1 MKTEIGFR
9 IKINALEENSF
20 IQVMEEYYK
29 RFKTCEIKVKGPI
42 PISTV
47 KWYLE
52 KINEISE
59 GKFSVHLP
67 KNMLKDENEEEL
79 SKWVFQILKQIEPKK
94 EVMLV
99 THMPVNFKEKDIAKL
114 EEISK
119 QLPNNCYLLLENIET
134 SDNCKYFKKID
145 EVMKKLKQKKIKNIF
160 ICLDI
165 GHLLYSANLEGKK
178 QKIALNML
186 EANKNVIK
194 NIKEIHIHDFNYKQ
208 AHLNLN
214 NGMLELENVAKF
226 LEENNIKSKIIIE
239 SNIEGFENAEKEV
252 QILKKVLPK
261 MNIEQIN
268 DIEQILELHYKIFGE
283 KFIMSGYEKKKQQ
296 YKLYMYLFKDESIP
310 IGYGV
315 IVDKSEEKTLYVWY
329 AGVIPEYQ
337 GKGLVSIFFQKTIN
351 LATEKSY
358 AKVTTATT
366 NLRPNMMKLLIK
378 NNFDIFDIKKREE
391 HEGNKIYFKYDIL
404 PPTTMEIIDKNN
416 ELVEIERALVRNL
429 KNNCQTI
436 KMDSTRLKTVEYVIK
451 YCNNFYRKPMIILIK
466 NEMVITNIKNLEK
479 IYLGKIKMQ

>member
-9 IKINALEENSF
+9 IKINAFEENSF

-52 KINEISE
+52 KIDEISE

-145 EVMKKLKQKKIKNIF
+145 EVMKKLKQKKIKIIF

-165 GHLLYSANLEGKK
+165 GLY
-178 QKIALNML
+178 I
-186 EANKNVIK
+186 
-194 NIKEIHIHDFNYKQ
+194 
-208 AHLNLN
+208 
-214 NGMLELENVAKF
+214 
-226 LEENNIKSKIIIE
+226 
-239 SNIEGFENAEKEV
+239 
-252 QILKKVLPK
+252 
-261 MNIEQIN
+261 
-268 DIEQILELHYKIFGE
+268 
-283 KFIMSGYEKKKQQ
+283 
-296 YKLYMYLFKDESIP
+296 
-310 IGYGV
+310 
-315 IVDKSEEKTLYVWY
+315 
-329 AGVIPEYQ
+329 
-337 GKGLVSIFFQKTIN
+337 
-351 LATEKSY
+351 
-358 AKVTTATT
+358 
-366 NLRPNMMKLLIK
+366 
-378 NNFDIFDIKKREE
+378 
-391 HEGNKIYFKYDIL
+391 
-404 PPTTMEIIDKNN
+404 
-416 ELVEIERALVRNL
+416 
-429 KNNCQTI
+429 
-436 KMDSTRLKTVEYVIK
+436 
-451 YCNNFYRKPMIILIK
+451 
-466 NEMVITNIKNLEK
+466 
-479 IYLGKIKMQ
+479 